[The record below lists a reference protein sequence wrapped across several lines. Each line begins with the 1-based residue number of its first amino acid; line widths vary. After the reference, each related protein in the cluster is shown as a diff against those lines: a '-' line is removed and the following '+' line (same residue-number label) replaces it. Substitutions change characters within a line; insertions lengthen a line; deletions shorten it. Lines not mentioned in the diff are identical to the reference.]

1 MHVTERCNLRCR
13 HCYQSAKTL
22 EMSFEEVT
30 AAIDNVKD
38 AIRGWAMD
46 HEMVVSPSLHI
57 TGGEPVVRK
66 DLFDVVS
73 YGRECGFSVSL
84 MSNGTMIDSEA
95 ARRVAD
101 CGVADVQ
108 ISIDGLEETHDAVRG
123 PGSFRRALVG
133 VESLVTGGV
142 ETNLN
147 VTVSRLNAG
156 EVAGLARLGCDLGAS
171 AVAFS
176 RLVPTGTGAG
186 LESAL
191 LSREEVAA
199 LYEEIR
205 ELGDGGGIA
214 VTSRDPLAVVAGM
227 SDDVPEVDVPIGGC
241 AAGMFGVTIASD
253 GTIMPCRRMDMPVGN
268 ILEHSFRELW
278 VESPVLSALR
288 TRDAYHG
295 GCETCAY
302 WAVCRGCRA
311 IALAH
316 ARAGGAD
323 DCLGPD
329 PQCPYWRPM
338 GGAD

>member
-1 MHVTERCNLRCR
+1 
-13 HCYQSAKTL
+13 
-22 EMSFEEVT
+22 MSFEEVT

-38 AIRGWAMD
+38 ALSGWAVD
-46 HEMVVSPSLHI
+46 QQVRVSPSLHI
-57 TGGEPVVRK
+57 TGGEPLVRK

-73 YGRECGFSVSL
+73 YGRECGFGVSI
-84 MSNGTMIDSEA
+84 MSNGTMIDAEA
-95 ARRVAD
+95 ARRIAD
-101 CGVADVQ
+101 RGVSDVQ
-108 ISIDGLEETHDAVRG
+108 ISIDGLEDTHEAVRG

-133 VESLVTGGV
+133 VKSLVAAGV

-147 VTVSRLNAG
+147 VTVSNLNAG
-156 EVAGLARLGCDLGAS
+156 QVAGLARLGRDLGAS

-191 LSREEVAA
+191 LGREGVAA
-199 LYEEIR
+199 LYEEIS
-205 ELGDGGGIA
+205 EVGDGGGIA
-214 VTSRDPLAVVAGM
+214 VTSRDPLAVVAAM
-227 SDDVPEVDVPIGGC
+227 DDDVPEVDIPVGGC

-253 GTIMPCRRMDMPVGN
+253 GTIMPCRRMDMPIGN
-268 ILEHSFRELW
+268 ILECSFRELW

-302 WAVCRGCRA
+302 WVVCRGCRA
-311 IALAH
+311 IALAR

-329 PQCPYWRPM
+329 PQCPYWRPV